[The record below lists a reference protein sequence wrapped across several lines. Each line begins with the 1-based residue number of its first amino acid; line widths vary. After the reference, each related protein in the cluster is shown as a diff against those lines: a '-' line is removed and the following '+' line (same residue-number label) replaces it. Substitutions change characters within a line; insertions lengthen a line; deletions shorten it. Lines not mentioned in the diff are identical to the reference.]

1 MTTNLPITNQSD
13 NSEYQTK
20 VLLSN
25 TGQVALEFAATDYD
39 MTMSFF
45 IGQGFGEDAASVVAN
60 SILVQAKKGYVYTI
74 SDTGAISIV
83 KGTTGPTPVF
93 KILDT
98 LKIVSDKLQLSSLV
112 GSILNGDRGPTSIL
126 GYKQQNDNTKVSRN
140 VAA

>member
-1 MTTNLPITNQSD
+1 MTTNLPIVNQSD

-20 VLLSN
+20 VLLTS
-25 TGQVALEFAATDYD
+25 TGQSALEFATTDYD
-39 MTMSFF
+39 MTLSFF
-45 IGQGFGEDAASVVAN
+45 IGQGFSDDAASVVAN
-60 SILVQAKKGYVYTI
+60 AILSQAKKGYVYTI
-74 SDTGAISIV
+74 SDTGAILIT
-83 KGTTGPTPVF
+83 KGKAGPTPVF

-98 LKIVSDKLQLSSLV
+98 LKPVTGTLFMSTLV

>member
-1 MTTNLPITNQSD
+1 MTTNLPFVNQSD

-20 VLLSN
+20 VLLTS
-25 TGQVALEFAATDYD
+25 TGQSALEFATTDYD
-39 MTMSFF
+39 MTLSFF
-45 IGQGFGEDAASVVAN
+45 IGQRFSDDAASVVAN
-60 SILVQAKKGYVYTI
+60 AILTQAKKGYVYTI
-74 SDTGAISIV
+74 SDTGAILIT
-83 KGTTGPTPVF
+83 KGKAGPTPVF

-98 LKIVSDKLQLSSLV
+98 LKPVTGTIFMSTLV

>member
-1 MTTNLPITNQSD
+1 MTTNLPFVNQSD

-20 VLLSN
+20 VLLTS
-25 TGQVALEFAATDYD
+25 TGQSALEFATTDYD
-39 MTMSFF
+39 MTLSFF
-45 IGQGFGEDAASVVAN
+45 IGQGFSDDAASVVAN
-60 SILVQAKKGYVYTI
+60 AILTQAKKGYVYTI
-74 SDTGAISIV
+74 SDTGAILIT
-83 KGTTGPTPVF
+83 KGKAGPTPVF

-98 LKIVSDKLQLSSLV
+98 LKPVTGTLFMSTLV